1 MQNLHIE
8 HPEDMILEGNLEVF
22 DALYSTAHISQK
34 IDGAP
39 SIVYGIHPNNGRFF
53 VGTKSVFNKVKNMVC
68 YTVEDINE
76 KYDKRTH
83 ASLIEVLT
91 ACLLYLP
98 RNNEIIQADFIGFGG
113 SNIYR
118 PNTLTYSFPEIV
130 KQKIIIAP
138 HTEYNIPA
146 NADKFIFGRDPDLR
160 DVISSPLLTTF
171 ADSEDVKYI
180 QPTVDRVYEGKDVP
194 SINTDRVTFLTPK
207 ETKIAKKAINNLIRE
222 GIELSDANL
231 YDILGCNHLVNLY
244 QIIIDIKNDLMDSF
258 IVGDAPKCYND
269 GIEIKGE
276 GFVMVTKYGIIKLV
290 DREDFAYANFNK
302 GRFQNKS

>member
-8 HPEDMILEGNLEVF
+8 HPEDLILEGDLTVF

-39 SIVYGIHPNNGRFF
+39 SIVFGTHPNNGRFF

-83 ASLIEVLT
+83 SSLIDVLV

-98 RNNEIIQADFIGFGG
+98 RVDDIIQADFIGFGG
-113 SNIYR
+113 SNVYR
-118 PNTLTYSFPEIV
+118 PNTLTYTFPEIV
-130 KQKIIIAP
+130 KEKIIIAP
-138 HTEYNIPA
+138 HTIYNLKGA
-146 NADKFIFGRDPDLR
+146 GNTLAFHT
-160 DVISSPLLTTF
+160 VASPLLTTF
-171 ADSEDVKYI
+171 TDNDDVKYV
-180 QPTVDRVYEGKDVP
+180 QPTVDRIYEGKDVP
-194 SINTDRVTFLTPK
+194 SINTDRVTFLTSK
-207 ETKIAKKAINNLIRE
+207 ESKIAKKAINNLIRE
-222 GIELSDANL
+222 GVELNDANL
-231 YDILGCNHLVNLY
+231 YDILLCNHLVNLY
-244 QIIIDIKNDLMDSF
+244 QIIRDIKSDLMDSF
-258 IVGDAPKCYND
+258 IVSDAPKCYND

-276 GFVMVTKYGIIKLV
+276 GFVMVTDYGIIKLV

-302 GRFQNKS
+302 GRFQTK